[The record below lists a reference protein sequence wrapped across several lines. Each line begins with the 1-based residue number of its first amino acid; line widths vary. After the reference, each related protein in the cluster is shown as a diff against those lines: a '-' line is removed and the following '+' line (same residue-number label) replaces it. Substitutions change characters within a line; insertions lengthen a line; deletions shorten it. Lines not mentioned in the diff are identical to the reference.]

1 MSLIR
6 YDNFIPLYNSTN
18 IPALKAGQKIR
29 YVNDIFWWY
38 EEFYVLSDTTVW
50 QNPYDNYSLFTKNC
64 FPYKLTTLFTLYAW
78 TWTWADTTKVET
90 YEVSWTR
97 YIAIQNSSSTAGWII
112 IYNLDT
118 KEEITA
124 IALNN
129 CQTIC
134 YSVAKNRLYAFLL
147 DGTFRS
153 YDHLWWDEKILTYEA
168 SAYWAISES
177 LIISDWATC
186 LIAISWKNSSNDIY
200 WYVIPVDNTETV
212 WTIIKSSA
220 VPVSIN
226 HWLYVQ
232 ATWDSN
238 NNIYTVMLGSWG
250 SNRVVKFVYDS
261 WAWTFTWYV
270 LSLGA
275 WLLGNVSYTGW
286 VIVWDNLYL
295 NWSTQISVQP
305 KDTLASWI
313 KDSYIYMAVL
323 VNSSL
328 HYIPTLDRIIWIR
341 RADTYAWSAMGNLLM
356 IDPSNPYNVYIEPT
370 NNWNVVWVDNVRHYV
385 FLFSAF
391 SKCIQVMKF

>member
-29 YVNDIFWWY
+29 YENDIFWWY

-50 QNPYDNYSLFTKNC
+50 QNPYSAPDKFIKPNNPYRITPLFA
-64 FPYKLTTLFTLYAW
+64 LYAW
-78 TWTWADTTKVET
+78 TWTGVNT
-90 YEVSWTR
+90 YKTEVYTVSWVR
-97 YIAIQNSSSTAGWII
+97 YIAIQNVSSSAWWII

-118 KEEITA
+118 KEEITT

-134 YSVAKNRLYAFLL
+134 YSSVKNRLYAFLL

-153 YDHLWWDEKILTYEA
+153 YNHLWADAKTLTYEA

-177 LIISDWATC
+177 LIISDWASC
-186 LIAISWKNSSNDIY
+186 LIAISWKNSSNDMY
-200 WYVIPVDNTETV
+200 WYIIPVDNTETV

-220 VPVSIN
+220 LATSLN
-226 HWLYVQ
+226 HSLYVQ
-232 ATWDSN
+232 ATWDSE
-238 NNIYTVMLGSWG
+238 NNIYTAMLGSWG

-295 NWSTQISVQP
+295 NWSSQISVQP
-305 KDTLASWI
+305 KDTLAAWI
-313 KDSYIYMAVL
+313 KDSYIYWASIVNNNL
-323 VNSSL
+323 VYLPAFN
-328 HYIPTLDRIIWIR
+328 RILTIR
-341 RADTYAWSAMGNLLM
+341 RDISNWTTNNL
-356 IDPSNPYNVYIEPT
+356 IIFSPDNPYDLYVESINASD
-370 NNWNVVWVDNVRHYV
+370 VVGIDTVRHYV
-385 FLFSAF
+385 FIYSIN
-391 SKCIQVMKF
+391 SKVIWVYKY